1 MKKVLEFSAK
11 VTIAVMV
18 GLILLGLGFFV
29 YSTYPDVIGSITDFD
44 DDAQQT
50 AVWVGICSAIAIG
63 IIRFISL
70 GYTKKLGH
78 SLLSLGRSKKA
89 SLKRCLEKF
98 F

>member
-63 IIRFISL
+63 IKLSPISYNTYDEK
-70 GYTKKLGH
+70 GVFVP
-78 SLLSLGRSKKA
+78 RSK
-89 SLKRCLEKF
+89 
-98 F
+98 